1 MPKVNTIK
9 KEKNNKVSNYN
20 PKIINHN
27 VAEICGVVNNLH
39 VTDKALWCTLKTV
52 KEVDGNYFSFNI
64 EVKSFTKDVLN
75 ADFEEGNIVT
85 FVGSIEVSKNYNKG
99 YTTYLNATSVVPF
112 NYESGV
118 I

>member
-9 KEKNNKVSNYN
+9 KEKNNKANNCN

-27 VAEICGVVNNLH
+27 VAEICGEVNNLH

-52 KEVDGNYFSFNI
+52 KEVDGNYFVFNI
-64 EVKSFTKDVLN
+64 EVKSFTNDVII
-75 ADFEEGNIVT
+75 ADFEEGSIVT

-99 YTTYLNATSVVPF
+99 YITYLNATSVVPY
-112 NYESGV
+112 NYESEV
-118 I
+118 S

>member
-9 KEKNNKVSNYN
+9 KEKNSKANNYN

-27 VAEICGVVNNLH
+27 VAEICGEVNNLH

-52 KEVDGNYFSFNI
+52 KEVDGNYFVFNI
-64 EVKSFTKDVLN
+64 EVKSFTTNVLN
-75 ADFEEGNIVT
+75 ADFEEGSIVT
-85 FVGSIEVSKNYNKG
+85 FAGSIEVSKKYNKD

-112 NYESGV
+112 NYEREV
-118 I
+118 V